1 MKKFLGTLVLG
12 LLLSSNAYAASKF
25 TYLSC
30 PSIIWGNES
39 KGKYKDSELY
49 KIGSCVG
56 HSFIKF
62 KDTKKKWTPVT
73 LYNQGNAIEPQD
85 PDIWMRSPPI
95 KLFKAKFLYDYGS
108 YFFFLDDEN
117 INISWALNTDYD
129 LSGDEI
135 FVLLLHFKLDKKGI
149 DFWSSSNY
157 YVDAKKVFDNID
169 FCKELDKEEFNKLIK
184 KGIE

>member
-1 MKKFLGTLVLG
+1 MKKAILFLLVG
-12 LLLSSNAYAASKF
+12 LLLSGNAYAASKF

-30 PSIIWGNES
+30 PSAIYANQS

-49 KIGSCVG
+49 KIGSYMG

-85 PDIWMRSPPI
+85 PDIWMSVPPI
-95 KLFKAKFLYDYGS
+95 ELFKAKFLYDYKS
-108 YFFFLDDEN
+108 YFFFLQDEN
-117 INISWALNTDYD
+117 INISWTLNTDYD

-135 FVLLLHFKLDKKGI
+135 FVLRLNFKLVKKGI
-149 DFWSSSNY
+149 DFWTSSNH
-157 YVDAKKVFDNID
+157 YVNAKKVFDNID
-169 FCKELDKEEFNKLIK
+169 FCKVLDKEEFNKLIK